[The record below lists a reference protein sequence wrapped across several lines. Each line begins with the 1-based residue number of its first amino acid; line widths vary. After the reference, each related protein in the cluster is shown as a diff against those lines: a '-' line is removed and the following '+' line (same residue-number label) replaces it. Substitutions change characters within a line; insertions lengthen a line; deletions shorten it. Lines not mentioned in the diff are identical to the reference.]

1 MDMNHYTF
9 QHDIDYKLLDKMD
22 KDIILDY
29 VWENTDMMDKIR
41 QWIKDV
47 YED

>member
-1 MDMNHYTF
+1 MGNHYTF
-9 QHDIDYKLLDKMD
+9 QHEIDYPKLNKIN

-29 VWENTDMMDKIR
+29 VWENMEMMDTLR
-41 QWIKDV
+41 QWIKDT

>member
-1 MDMNHYTF
+1 MNHYTF

>member
-1 MDMNHYTF
+1 MGGENYTP
-9 QHDIDYKLLDKMD
+9 QHDIDYAILDKMD

-29 VWENTDMMDKIR
+29 VWEHTDMMDKLR
-41 QWIKDV
+41 EWIKDV

>member
-1 MDMNHYTF
+1 MGGENHTI
-9 QHDIDYKLLDKMD
+9 QHDIDYAKLDTID

-29 VWENTDMMDKIR
+29 IWEDMASMDKIR

-47 YED
+47 YDD